1 MSNDVS
7 SKWYLLYC
15 KPKEEA
21 KASLHLANQG
31 IESFYPTIN
40 IEKCVRG
47 KKKLVV
53 EILFPSYLFVN
64 IDPLRDNFNAIR
76 STRGVN
82 DFVKFGGRY
91 ASVAADL
98 VEYLSTSIDQDQHAQ
113 RVLTQ
118 LPTPGDKMRVES
130 GPFAGLEAIYQCN
143 DGLERSVLLI
153 KLINQWQ
160 KISLPNVQC
169 TVAA

>member
-15 KPKEEA
+15 KSKEEA

-31 IESFYPTIN
+31 IESFYPTIH

-53 EILFPSYLFVN
+53 ETLFPSYLFVK
-64 IDPLRDNFNAIR
+64 IDPLRANFNAIR

-82 DFVKFGGRY
+82 DFVKFGGNY
-91 ASVAADL
+91 ASVSADL
-98 VEYLSTSIDQDQHAQ
+98 VEYLSTSVEQHQHAQ
-113 RVLTQ
+113 RVLCQ
-118 LPTPGDKMRVES
+118 LPKSGDKVRVES
-130 GPFAGLEAIYQCN
+130 GPFAGLEAIYQSD

-160 KISLPNVQC
+160 KISLPNTQC